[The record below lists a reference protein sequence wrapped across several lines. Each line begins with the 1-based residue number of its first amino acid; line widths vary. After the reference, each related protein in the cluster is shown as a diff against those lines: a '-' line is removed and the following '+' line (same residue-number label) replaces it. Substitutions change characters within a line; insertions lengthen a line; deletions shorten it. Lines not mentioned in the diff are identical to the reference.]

1 VTPRRSTH
9 SLVIARPALAAAEQA
24 ASSRLPR
31 ETGGILIGI
40 RVGSDVYVADVAE
53 VADDR
58 STGRR
63 FVLPET
69 AREEALA
76 RYRSDVP
83 ADCPFG
89 YVGTW
94 HSHPALAA
102 GSSRDIKTLRHE
114 AKAAHDLVAMMIL
127 MRAPDGEW
135 LVDGAL
141 GHRKRVIAHRAGRRP
156 AWRSIIAGADVIVR
170 PASQPTPPGYGT
182 PDGAG
187 SEGST

>member
-1 VTPRRSTH
+1 V
-9 SLVIARPALAAAEQA
+9 

-31 ETGGILIGI
+31 ETGGILIGV
-40 RVGSDVYVADVAE
+40 RVGSDVYVADVSE
-53 VADDR
+53 VADDQ

-63 FVLPET
+63 FVLREA

-76 RYRSDVP
+76 RYRFDVP
-83 ADCPFG
+83 VDCLFG

-94 HSHPALAA
+94 HSHPALTA
-102 GSSRDIKTLRHE
+102 GSSRDIKTLRYE
-114 AKAAHDLVAMMIL
+114 AKDCHDLVAMMIL
-127 MRAPDGEW
+127 MRAADGVW
-135 LVDGAL
+135 LVDGAV
-141 GHRKRVIAHRAGRRP
+141 GHRKQVIAHRAGRP

-170 PASQPTPPGYGT
+170 PAGQPTPPGCGM